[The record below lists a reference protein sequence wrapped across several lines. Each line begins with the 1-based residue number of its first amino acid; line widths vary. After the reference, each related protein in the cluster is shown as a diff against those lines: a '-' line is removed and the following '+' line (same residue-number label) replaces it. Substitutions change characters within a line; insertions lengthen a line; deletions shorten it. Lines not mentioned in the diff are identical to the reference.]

1 MDSNGI
7 PSTRT
12 HTYWALLTSPTAL
25 HFAVILAAVGR
36 VEHLKPWI
44 W

>member
-1 MDSNGI
+1 MESIGI

-12 HTYWALLTSPTAL
+12 QEYWTFLPPPRLWTLGS
-25 HFAVILAAVGR
+25 LAAVGR
-36 VEHLKPWI
+36 IEHLKPWI